1 MIVMWKRVLS
11 VSVVLILVVILIVTN
26 FTNIGIDQ
34 SEPNIIDVT
43 DDTSVDGV
51 GITAPNVKQ
60 LQAGDKAPNFRLP
73 DLSGSEVE
81 AFDVEQDY
89 ILLNFWAT
97 WCKPCLDEMPDLQT
111 FEHENRDTVKVIA
124 VNTTNTESSIAKVKE
139 FVNEGDFQFT
149 VLLDEDDTVYD
160 HYSIIGMP
168 TSFIIRT
175 SDQKVM
181 KRINGAMSLEQMQD
195 HLKEIQS

>member
-1 MIVMWKRVLS
+1 MWKRVLS

-26 FTNIGIDQ
+26 FTNIGDEQ

-43 DDTSVDGV
+43 EDTSVDGV

-139 FVNEGDFQFT
+139 FVDEGDFKFT

-175 SDQKVM
+175 SDQKVI

-195 HLKEIQS
+195 HLNEIQS

>member
-1 MIVMWKRVLS
+1 MWKRVLS

>member
-1 MIVMWKRVLS
+1 MWKHVLS
-11 VSVVLILVVILIVTN
+11 VSVVLILVAILIVTN
-26 FTNIGIDQ
+26 FTNIGNKQ

-43 DDTSVDGV
+43 EDTSVDGV

-60 LQAGDKAPNFRLP
+60 LQAGDKAPNFKLSN
-73 DLSGSEVE
+73 LSGSEVE

-111 FEHENRDTVKVIA
+111 FEHENRDTIKVIA

-139 FVNEGDFQFT
+139 FVDEGDFQFT

-195 HLKEIQS
+195 HLNEIQS